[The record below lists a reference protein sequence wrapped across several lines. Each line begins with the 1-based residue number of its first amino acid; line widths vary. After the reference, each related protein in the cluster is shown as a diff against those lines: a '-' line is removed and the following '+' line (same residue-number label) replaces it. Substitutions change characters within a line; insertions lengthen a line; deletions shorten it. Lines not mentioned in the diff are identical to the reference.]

1 MMSRTRNQ
9 SATAVAP
16 RTPATMPSR
25 AIVWRM
31 TVLQLPVYVYI
42 LSGQTARALIS
53 FSRGVGESGHLWS
66 DEPLSCTL
74 DTMDATDR
82 VRSPRTV
89 EVANNGRHPS
99 VTAAR
104 A

>member
-1 MMSRTRNQ
+1 
-9 SATAVAP
+9 
-16 RTPATMPSR
+16 
-25 AIVWRM
+25 
-31 TVLQLPVYVYI
+31 VYVYI
-42 LSGQTARALIS
+42 LFGQTVRALIS
-53 FSRGVGESGHLWS
+53 FSRGAGETGHLWS

-74 DTMDATDR
+74 DTIDAMNR

-89 EVANNGRHPS
+89 EVATHGRHPS